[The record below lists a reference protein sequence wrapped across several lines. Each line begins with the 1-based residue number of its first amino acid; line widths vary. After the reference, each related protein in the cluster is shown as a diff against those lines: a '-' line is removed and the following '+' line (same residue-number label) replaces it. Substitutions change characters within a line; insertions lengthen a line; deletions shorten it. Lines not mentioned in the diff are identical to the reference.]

1 MFQDIKY
8 IFKRCGWLIL
18 PFFILMCCSV
28 TILQTYLMAIFSLLL
43 LIFLPKKKYINGEA
57 LLLLAFS
64 ILYCLMLVLDGK
76 LKIIST
82 AMIFFLL
89 SPIMFY
95 CFGSNVVDK
104 LRNPNS
110 IVVFLLLTT
119 LLFALNLYISVFLD
133 IQKNGFI
140 NIFRQ
145 VKVLGMIVESNKS
158 GTLAATLLGLN
169 ASLGFVGLS
178 IFVYSRKDLN
188 LWVKVLFLILTIL
201 SLITVIHLVNRTGL
215 VVLVL
220 CFVAVTLYNMKR
232 SFGRVLGV
240 LAIGILVAY
249 FAYSFGWVDEKILQ
263 VYEAR
268 EERGHTIAEGG
279 GRTARWVDAVE
290 LLVEHPWGYSDL
302 RGGKVEYA
310 HNLWLDVGRG
320 AGVLPF
326 VALLI
331 VTISYG
337 INFLKL
343 LGRNDGFLCSIFLAY
358 NVVFFLSCMVEPIME
373 GFPLYFYLYMMLWG
387 MQRQYLKMLANDRK
401 LNV

>member
-76 LKIIST
+76 LKIMST
-82 AMIFFLL
+82 AMIFYLL

-95 CFGSNVVDK
+95 CFGGSVMDK
-104 LRNPNS
+104 LRQPNS

-119 LLFALNLYISVFLD
+119 LLFALNLYISIFLD
-133 IQKNGFI
+133 IQENGFI
-140 NIFRQ
+140 NVFRQ

-158 GTLAATLLGLN
+158 GALAATLLGLN

-178 IFVYSRKDLN
+178 IFAYCRKKLN

-232 SFGRVLGV
+232 NFWRVLGV
-240 LAIGILVAY
+240 LAIGAIVVY
-249 FAYSFGWVDEKILQ
+249 FAYSFGWIDEEILQ

-268 EERGHTIAEGG
+268 EEQGHRISEGG
-279 GRTARWVDAVE
+279 GRVARWTDAIE
-290 LLVEHPWGYSDL
+290 LLFEHPWGYSDL
-302 RGGKVEYA
+302 RGVKVHHA
-310 HNLWLDVGRG
+310 HNLWLDVGRV

-343 LGRNDGFLCSIFLAY
+343 LSKNDGFLCSIFLAY